1 MARTLPPPLPDR
13 ERAARRW
20 RVASLAAL
28 GAGIAAGAVAVV
40 SEFVELPDGLPWPAI
55 AMMADALFTLLAA
68 GIGTGWTRGLRWHE
82 SLGMG
87 FQVLWDGIK
96 AIG

>member
-1 MARTLPPPLPDR
+1 MT
-13 ERAARRW
+13 
-20 RVASLAAL
+20 LAAL
-28 GAGIAAGAVAVV
+28 GAGVAAGSVAVV
-40 SEFVELPDGLPWPAI
+40 SEFVDLPGGLVWPAI
-55 AMMADALFTLLAA
+55 AAMAAALVTLLAA
-68 GIGTGWTRGLRWHE
+68 GIGRGWARGLRWHE